1 MAKKVRNI
9 KQLVSETLV
18 SAGNKSAKTSCGQSC
33 VFVLYE
39 PKQPKA
45 LKKRHEK

>member
-1 MAKKVRNI
+1 MTKKAGNI
-9 KQLVSETLV
+9 KKLVSEALV
-18 SAGNKSAKTSCGQSC
+18 SAGNRSAKTSCGQSC

-45 LKKRHEK
+45 LKKGNGK

>member
-1 MAKKVRNI
+1 MTKKNENI
-9 KQLVSETLV
+9 MQLISKTLV
-18 SAGNKSAKTSCGQSC
+18 SAGNKSAEKSCGQSC

-45 LKKRHEK
+45 LKKRHSK

>member
-1 MAKKVRNI
+1 MAKKGRIV
-9 KQLVSETLV
+9 KQLISETLV

-45 LKKRHEK
+45 LKKRHDK